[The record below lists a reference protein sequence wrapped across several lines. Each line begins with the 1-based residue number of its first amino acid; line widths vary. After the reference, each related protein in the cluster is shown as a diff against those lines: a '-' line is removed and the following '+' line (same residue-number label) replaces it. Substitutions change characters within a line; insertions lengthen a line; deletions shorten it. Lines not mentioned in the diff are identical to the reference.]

1 MTLIIGHAS
10 IANEAE
16 LSRMNAASL
25 HAALQDSVRLPLPS
39 AQDVLV
45 LLAEAI
51 IPEDLVLVETKLV
64 GDEADGLAGMTVMA
78 EAATLGPH
86 TLPTLR
92 RANGR
97 QQALISDLVKVGRQR
112 KQLVSRSLLG
122 QALQGQW
129 QPIPRSEPH
138 PILEAAAIFPH
149 LLRLGEQAAALGHS
163 LIMRYEEQAAAP
175 RRQTASA
182 SNTPSW
188 IWLLLAADLFAL
200 TFLGIAYWRGELWV
214 EDGRFLW
221 DQLLISYLLLVGGFV
236 LPWAL
241 VHPRFRPA
249 ARSYLLLFALGTLL
263 LIGLLLFRP
272 LPTWF
277 AQAGTA
283 FTASALALALSHLAA
298 KTGAPGA

>member
-1 MTLIIGHAS
+1 MTLLIGHAP
-10 IANEAE
+10 IASEAE
-16 LSRMNAASL
+16 LARLDAASL
-25 HAALQDSVRLPLPS
+25 RAALQSSVRLPLPS
-39 AQDVLV
+39 GEDVLV

-51 IPEDLVLVETKLV
+51 VPEDLVWVETKLV
-64 GDEADGLAGMTVMA
+64 GDASEGLAGMTVMA

-97 QQALISDLVKVGRQR
+97 PQALISDLVKVGRQR
-112 KQLVSRSLLG
+112 KLLVSRSLLG
-122 QALQGQW
+122 QALQGQR
-129 QPIPRSEPH
+129 PPAAHSEPH

-149 LLRLGEQAAALGHS
+149 LLRLAEQAAAQGHS
-163 LIMRYEEQAAAP
+163 LIMRYEEPAAAP
-175 RRQTASA
+175 RRQPTAALGMS
-182 SNTPSW
+182 SW
-188 IWLLLAADLFAL
+188 MWLLLGADLFAL
-200 TFLGIAYWRGELWV
+200 TFLGIAFWRGELWV

-241 VHPRFRPA
+241 VRPRFGLA

-263 LIGLLLFRP
+263 LVGLLPFRP
-272 LPTWF
+272 LPIWF

-298 KTGAPGA
+298 KTRAAGA